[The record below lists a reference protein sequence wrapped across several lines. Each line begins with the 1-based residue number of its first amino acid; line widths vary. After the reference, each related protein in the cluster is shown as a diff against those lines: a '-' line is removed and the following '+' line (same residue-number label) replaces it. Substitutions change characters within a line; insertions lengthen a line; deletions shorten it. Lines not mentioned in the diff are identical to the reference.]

1 MFQRPL
7 ELERSLEVIDAWLC
21 HPLVHLLEPGSGHW
35 GILRLLLAQAGT
47 AGNLSSD
54 AHLAALAIEH
64 GCTLSSA
71 DHDFRRFPGLKHR
84 NPLS

>member
-7 ELERSLEVIDAWLC
+7 DLEQALEVIDSWLF
-21 HPLVHLLEPGSGHW
+21 HPLAHLLEPGTGHW
-35 GILRLLLAQAGT
+35 GILRLLLAQSGT

-64 GCTLSSA
+64 GCTLYSA
-71 DHDFRRFPGLKHR
+71 DHDFKRFRGLKHR